1 MFVLKLFIWSFNAG
15 VGVAVEVEVA
25 AVDVKV
31 AAVEVEVEV
40 DVSIPSGR
48 NDKSDKFLS
57 RRGSWSQIPNA
68 LNLLKMF
75 NVLNSRR

>member
-15 VGVAVEVEVA
+15 DGIAVDD

-31 AAVEVEVEV
+31 AAVEVEV